1 MAYGKLPVMILSEMV
16 SGDSNDTNA
25 LLAAYVLEHFQEIKD
40 DSIRDLA
47 AKTHVSASSI
57 SRFCRA
63 IGLRD
68 YMELKELTVSKRLK
82 FEICSQSD
90 IPAVQKD
97 DYISAVTDSMER
109 VRRSID
115 MEKLERLA
123 RDIRRY
129 PRVSIFGVVKGETAA
144 MNLQTDLAIL
154 GKAAV
159 TKLRYA
165 EQTRHLS
172 KTGSDDLLIIFSY
185 TGAFYDYGYPRIDRA
200 AGKPGAKI
208 YFITSDPK
216 AKQNPFYDEVIWFES
231 LQNQASHPY
240 QLQLVAGLIAQT
252 YAHLLKEQERNAR
265 ETL

>member
-1 MAYGKLPVMILSEMV
+1 MFYGKLPIMVLSEIV
-16 SGDSNDTNA
+16 SGDSDATNSHI
-25 LLAAYVLEHFQEIKD
+25 AAYVLEHFKEIKD

-47 AKTHVSASSI
+47 AKTHVSTSSI
-57 SRFCRA
+57 SRFFLD

-68 YMELKELTVSKRLK
+68 YMELKEMIATTPLN
-82 FEICSQSD
+82 FEICSLSD

-97 DYISAVTDSMER
+97 DYISAVQDSMER

-123 RDIRRY
+123 RDIQRY
-129 PRVSIFGVVKGETAA
+129 PRVSVFGILKGETAA
-144 MNLQTDLAIL
+144 MNLQTDLAML

-159 TKLRYA
+159 TKLRFA
-165 EQTRHLS
+165 EQAQCLS
-172 KTGSDDLLIIFSY
+172 KTDADDLLIIFSY
-185 TGAFYDYGYPRIDRA
+185 TGIFYDYGYPRSQA
-200 AGKPGAKI
+200 KGKSRAKI
-208 YFITSDPK
+208 YFITSDPNAEK
-216 AKQNPFYDEVIWFES
+216 SGLYDEVIWFES

-252 YAHLLKEQERNAR
+252 YAHFLREQEGNAR